1 MQHVTNSISATENLI
16 NCKDTIFV
24 YQSFQI
30 FCFNVCK
37 KLLILGCGCNNIM
50 VDIFNFFLALFLKA
64 KMLLVLVDE
73 NIVVI
78 SEHSSDV
85 YMT

>member
-1 MQHVTNSISATENLI
+1 
-16 NCKDTIFV
+16 
-24 YQSFQI
+24 
-30 FCFNVCK
+30 
-37 KLLILGCGCNNIM
+37 M
-50 VDIFNFFLALFLKA
+50 VDIFSFFVALFLKA
-64 KMLLVLVDE
+64 KMLLVLVDK

>member
-1 MQHVTNSISATENLI
+1 
-16 NCKDTIFV
+16 
-24 YQSFQI
+24 
-30 FCFNVCK
+30 
-37 KLLILGCGCNNIM
+37 M
-50 VDIFNFFLALFLKA
+50 VDIFNFFVALFLKA